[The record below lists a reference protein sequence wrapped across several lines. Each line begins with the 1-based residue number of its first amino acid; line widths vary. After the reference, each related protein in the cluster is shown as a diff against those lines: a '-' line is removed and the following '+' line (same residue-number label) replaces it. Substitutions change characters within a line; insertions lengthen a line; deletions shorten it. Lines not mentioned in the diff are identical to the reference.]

1 MKNRPRSGQRARLGF
16 AVRGSAD
23 LGSRPRNVTEHAAAI
38 EEREPQPQPCAVV
51 ECREVPARREAISC
65 IPHAF
70 CAPDLDAF
78 GVILEALRLGDAIA
92 RELPRGYGKLSE
104 QLRRALLGAYLQ
116 FTEGAARDGADRN
129 SRLRCAR
136 AEAGESAAALEAAVV
151 LGLASGEVG
160 PVIVLLDRFCA
171 MVTRLGGLG
180 SRWARRRGCALGG
193 AQPQTRKLAA
203 FAPRRTTSRYSVR

>member
-1 MKNRPRSGQRARLGF
+1 MYPTRF
-16 AVRGSAD
+16 AHHS
-23 LGSRPRNVTEHAAAI
+23 
-38 EEREPQPQPCAVV
+38 
-51 ECREVPARREAISC
+51 
-65 IPHAF
+65 
-70 CAPDLDAF
+70 LDAF

-136 AEAGESAAALEAAVV
+136 AEAGESAAALEAAIV
-151 LGLASGEVG
+151 LGLASEAKVG

-180 SRWARRRGCALGG
+180 SR
-193 AQPQTRKLAA
+193 
-203 FAPRRTTSRYSVR
+203 

>member
-1 MKNRPRSGQRARLGF
+1 MYPTRFSHH
-16 AVRGSAD
+16 S
-23 LGSRPRNVTEHAAAI
+23 
-38 EEREPQPQPCAVV
+38 
-51 ECREVPARREAISC
+51 
-65 IPHAF
+65 
-70 CAPDLDAF
+70 LDAF

-92 RELPRGYGKLSE
+92 RELPRGYGKLTD

-116 FTEGAARDGADRN
+116 FTEAAAREGADRN

-151 LGLASGEVG
+151 LGLASEAKVG

-180 SRWARRRGCALGG
+180 SR
-193 AQPQTRKLAA
+193 
-203 FAPRRTTSRYSVR
+203 